1 MADRTLYV
9 RKDPLTE
16 EEVLRD
22 LAILVRERDQEER
35 SRKAAA
41 DEAAGHRK
49 AAEALNERATTLAR
63 LVDGGRHIWATL
75 EGGYTGE
82 PHPDYEGG
90 DLTFRDPPGEP
101 SRPVVDVPALPAPPP
116 PALPEG
122 EPLDDAADPDGP
134 APTE

>member
-9 RKDPLTE
+9 RREPLTE
-16 EEVLRD
+16 DEVLRD
-22 LAILVRERDQEER
+22 LAVLVRERDQEER

-49 AAEALNERATTLAR
+49 AAEALNERATALAR
-63 LVDGGRHIWATL
+63 LVDNGRPIWATM

-82 PHPDYEGG
+82 PHPDYEGQ
-90 DLTFRDPPGEP
+90 DLPLREPPPEEG
-101 SRPVVDVPALPAPPP
+101 RRVVDVPALPPGPPP
-116 PALPEG
+116 GLPEG
-122 EPLDDAADPDGP
+122 EPLDDAADPEEP